1 MGVARMGGVVAGGE
15 SGKAFSMRLLN
26 LDDIVAYLEEEI
38 EDVVD
43 DLEEVLTP
51 ALTDLVMIPS
61 QKIVPVDTGAL
72 HDSAFVS
79 VVRAGKW
86 RIVAVVGYDTP
97 YAIYVH
103 EIPARHDPPTSWK
116 FLEIA
121 FAQNLDRLEKRIV
134 KDVRRRTR

>member
-1 MGVARMGGVVAGGE
+1 MPIGKLGPVTAGGK
-15 SGKAFSMRLLN
+15 SGKGFTMALLN
-26 LDDIVAYLEEEI
+26 LDDITQYLREEI

-43 DLEEVLTP
+43 DLEEVLAP
-51 ALTDLVMIPS
+51 ALTDLVKIPS

-79 VVRAGKW
+79 VVRVGKW
-86 RIVAVVGYDTP
+86 RIFAVVGYDTP

-121 FAQNLDRLEKRIV
+121 FAQNLERLEKRIIR
-134 KDVRRRTR
+134 DVRRRSR